1 MGNDSSL
8 KKQKYLSNEEINE
21 ENNNYIKELFQKY
34 KNYDGVL
41 SKNDFSRIINGLID
55 NHIINIIFQFCSSKN
70 NILSKRDFK
79 YFYALLKTKSFDAKI
94 HFLLYFIFEEN
105 TILQKNMYVYL
116 VQKYYKDC
124 WPLYNIFLDKNIIN
138 NEIIEKNKIIE
149 YIKYNY
155 KSHIENYIFNEEIS
169 QVQFED
175 NIPIKENNKENF
187 ILYSTKKTCL
197 CLSKKNNIIYASTDF
212 YSTNVSLIEKYDSL
226 KNKFNEYKLN
236 NNGIFPISLLRS
248 MLKEIHIYPSL
259 IDLIINYI
267 EKKTQKGICTFELFK
282 EVLYIL
288 TIDLEG
294 EEKQKN
300 KKIFINGLFLLFSY
314 PNNYIDKTNF
324 CSFIQLTKNDFSLI
338 SMNDILNKYEIPKK
352 ITIEKF
358 EEIIDYLIIELF
370 QALERMKY
378 IHYIYF
384 DYPISDKKN
393 EYDCIQIILNGK
405 NITEYVIHKAS
416 FENKFYIIN
425 IDFWETWE
433 KNMTTQN
440 YEELKFLKI
449 NTEKLCDK
457 NGQMKEGLVYLSD
470 YIILTELIY
479 KLFCKWYGR
488 PCIEIER
495 EKIFIDNEKE
505 NELYY
510 KSLDELDKDV
520 TYFFRG
526 EDSKTHKKYEI
537 EISPIFL
544 LILLYQEIQSNSIT
558 ELKEIIQKKIEAPE
572 TKFIKYS
579 RKTKFSK
586 LLLIFQEKLRMEL
599 DENNS
604 RFWIYYYDKFEV
616 IKNNNETLEN
626 QGIFNKAVIILEIN
640 KHGKW
645 PLDEL
650 TQKKK
655 RRK

>member
-1 MGNDSSL
+1 MGNDSTP

-267 EKKTQKGICTFELFK
+267 EKKTQKGICTL
-282 EVLYIL
+282 
-288 TIDLEG
+288 
-294 EEKQKN
+294 
-300 KKIFINGLFLLFSY
+300 
-314 PNNYIDKTNF
+314 
-324 CSFIQLTKNDFSLI
+324 
-338 SMNDILNKYEIPKK
+338 
-352 ITIEKF
+352 
-358 EEIIDYLIIELF
+358 
-370 QALERMKY
+370 
-378 IHYIYF
+378 
-384 DYPISDKKN
+384 
-393 EYDCIQIILNGK
+393 
-405 NITEYVIHKAS
+405 
-416 FENKFYIIN
+416 
-425 IDFWETWE
+425 
-433 KNMTTQN
+433 
-440 YEELKFLKI
+440 
-449 NTEKLCDK
+449 
-457 NGQMKEGLVYLSD
+457 
-470 YIILTELIY
+470 
-479 KLFCKWYGR
+479 
-488 PCIEIER
+488 
-495 EKIFIDNEKE
+495 
-505 NELYY
+505 
-510 KSLDELDKDV
+510 
-520 TYFFRG
+520 
-526 EDSKTHKKYEI
+526 
-537 EISPIFL
+537 PIFAVL
-544 LILLYQEIQSNSIT
+544 
-558 ELKEIIQKKIEAPE
+558 
-572 TKFIKYS
+572 
-579 RKTKFSK
+579 
-586 LLLIFQEKLRMEL
+586 
-599 DENNS
+599 
-604 RFWIYYYDKFEV
+604 
-616 IKNNNETLEN
+616 
-626 QGIFNKAVIILEIN
+626 FN
-640 KHGKW
+640 
-645 PLDEL
+645 
-650 TQKKK
+650 
-655 RRK
+655 